1 MTKRKASLS
10 PVMTFMSPEAQD
22 QIREQAGVVS
32 SLPLEAILPD
42 PAQPRQLLSSELI
55 LAIFA
60 DELTPTAALEQWM
73 DQGKREDAPPALKRN
88 VQELRRLADSIAR
101 HGLINPISVRR
112 SPQQLA
118 VPAGIR
124 YLIIT
129 GERRY
134 WAHVLLTIDGAEIQE
149 GVETYPPDRIKATIA
164 PDGISVR
171 AHQIIENLLREDI
184 DAIEKA
190 NGFVALRQELSGQDS
205 SIPTDERN
213 HGSSLKLVEW
223 KQVSEAVGISDRY
236 RRYVLSVLNLS
247 EDAQAIIRANGLTER
262 AIRPVSQKLKEH
274 PDLQVKAL
282 QRVVGWQQE
291 GSGDDAPGQ
300 PIAAAVDSLAD
311 SLLLREQR
319 KQMRASGEL
328 TTEPPG
334 PEQLHGRVK
343 STLKAFEQLGE
354 PELLGLAE
362 ALANSDTG
370 SVMVTD
376 LRALERKLNELLR
389 AVEQQRAA
397 SGHSEP

>member
-73 DQGKREDAPPALKRN
+73 EQGKREDAPPALKRN

-112 SPQQLA
+112 SPKQLA
-118 VPAGIR
+118 VPTGIR

-213 HGSSLKLVEW
+213 HGSSPKLVEW

-282 QRVVGWQQE
+282 QRVVDWQQE

-328 TTEPPG
+328 ATEPPG

-343 STLKAFEQLGE
+343 STLKLFEQLGE
-354 PELLGLAE
+354 PEMLGLAE
-362 ALANSDTG
+362 ALANSDAG
-370 SVMVTD
+370 SAMVTD
-376 LRALERKLNELLR
+376 LQALELKLNELLQ

-397 SGHSEP
+397 SEHSEP

>member
-1 MTKRKASLS
+1 
-10 PVMTFMSPEAQD
+10 MTFMSPEVQD

>member
-10 PVMTFMSPEAQD
+10 PVVDLMSEEAQD
-22 QIREQAGVVS
+22 QIRERAGVVT
-32 SLPLEAILPD
+32 SLPIDTILPD
-42 PAQPRQLLSSELI
+42 PGQPRQLLSGELI
-55 LAIFA
+55 QAIFTG
-60 DELTPTAALEQWM
+60 ELTPSAALEQWL
-73 DQGKREDAPPALKRN
+73 QLGQSKEAPPALKRST
-88 VQELRRLADSIAR
+88 QELRRLADSIER

-112 SPQQLA
+112 SPEQVS
-118 VPAGIR
+118 VPEGVK

-134 WAHVLLTIDGAEIQE
+134 WAHLLLTLDERKIQE
-149 GVETYPPDRIKATIA
+149 GVETHPPDRIKATIA
-164 PDGISVR
+164 PEGISVR

-190 NGFVALRQELSGQDS
+190 NGFIALRQELSGQDS
-205 SIPTDERN
+205 SIPADERN
-213 HGSSLKLVEW
+213 HGSSPKLVEW

-236 RRYVLSVLNLS
+236 RRYVLSVLSLS

-262 AIRPVSQKLKEH
+262 AIRPVSQKLKKYPE
-274 PDLQVKAL
+274 LQVKAL
-282 QRVVGWQQE
+282 HKVVAWQQE
-291 GSGDDAPGQ
+291 GADSGEPGQ
-300 PIAAAVDSLAD
+300 PISAAVDSLAD

-328 TTEPPG
+328 VTEPPG
-334 PEQLHGRVK
+334 PEQLHSRVK

-354 PELLGLAE
+354 PEMLGLAE
-362 ALANSDTG
+362 ALANSDAG
-370 SVMVTD
+370 STMVTD
-376 LRALERKLNELLR
+376 LQALERKLYDLLQ